1 MVVSLGWAVAEVQV
15 TDMMRDGIGEIYY
28 GAFTGINGN
37 GVMCH
42 NEYGGSGVGTILN
55 GGWWHRVMDELE
67 YEINITGIDG
77 GAGQ

>member
-1 MVVSLGWAVAEVQV
+1 
-15 TDMMRDGIGEIYY
+15 
-28 GAFTGINGN
+28 
-37 GVMCH
+37 MCH